1 MKYKTITYKYFRRDK
16 LLDRIKEMVFILPA
30 ILVALSFHEF
40 AHAYV
45 AYLFGDKSQMHRGR
59 LTVNPIKHIDPVGF
73 IMIALVGFGW
83 AKPVVYDPNNIKK
96 KKLGRVIIA
105 LAGPLSNFLLG
116 IVFAFICGGLLNDFS
131 FMLKAQ
137 NKSIQHFIFNL
148 VLYISLINFGLGV
161 FNLIPIA
168 PLDGSHI
175 IAVLFKLNPLQE
187 AKYQRYGMPILL
199 TLVFSDMLFGV
210 DLLPISGIV
219 TYLFTLFSG
228 IIA

>member
-1 MKYKTITYKYFRRDK
+1 MIE
-16 LLDRIKEMVFILPA
+16 RIKEMIFILPA

-45 AYLFGDKSQMHRGR
+45 AYLFGDKSQVHRGR

-73 IMIALVGFGW
+73 IMIALIGFGW
-83 AKPVVYDPNNIKK
+83 AKPVVYDPNSIKK
-96 KKLGRVIIA
+96 KKLGRIAIA
-105 LAGPLSNFLLG
+105 LAGPLSNFILG
-116 IVFAFICGGLLNDFS
+116 IIFALICGSLINNLP

-137 NKSIQHFIFNL
+137 DKSIQHFIFNL
-148 VLYISLINFGLGV
+148 ILYISLINFGLGV

-199 TLVFSDMLFGV
+199 CLIFSDMLIGI
-210 DLLPISGIV
+210 DLLPISGV
-219 TYLFTLFSG
+219 VSYLFTLFSG
-228 IIA
+228 ILA

>member
-1 MKYKTITYKYFRRDK
+1 M
-16 LLDRIKEMVFILPA
+16 LDRIKEMIFILPA

-45 AYLFGDKSQMHRGR
+45 AYLFGDRSQVHRGR
-59 LTVNPIKHIDPVGF
+59 LTVNPLKHIDPVGF

-83 AKPVVYDPNNIKK
+83 AKPVVYDPHSIKK
-96 KKLGRVIIA
+96 KKLGRIVIA
-105 LAGPLSNFLLG
+105 LAGPLSNFILG
-116 IVFAFICGGLLNDFS
+116 ILFAIICGILINNLS
-131 FMLKAQ
+131 FMLMVQ

-175 IAVLFKLNPLQE
+175 VAVLFKLTPIQE
-187 AKYQRYGMPILL
+187 ANYQRYGMPILL
-199 TLVFSDMLFGV
+199 VLIFSDMLFGI
-210 DLLPISGIV
+210 DLLPISWIV
-219 TYLFTLFSG
+219 SDLFGFFSG
-228 IIA
+228 LLA